1 MVNLNDQL
9 SWFSFPFCVS
19 ALNSPQKLRS
29 FHWWLSTSMWWV
41 RLFFEC
47 TSYLSTS
54 RCQILKGNRL
64 IGGRNHRL
72 SGHCYHYWTSYS
84 LRKTILLLF
93 LIRYGFADANAT
105 AKEVSLIRFLI
116 VIWQYYNWN
125 MRDITLTAKSK
136 RSSLKRIGY
145 WGDKTSNLSPHSF
158 HIDYFSGIEKQN
170 SLNNGIS
177 RIKGEY
183 VSFQLVS
190 ISTFLIIL

>member
-1 MVNLNDQL
+1 MNLNDQL

-47 TSYLSTS
+47 TSYHSTS

-105 AKEVSLIRFLI
+105 AKEVSLIRFLT

-145 WGDKTSNLSPHSF
+145 WGDKTSNLSPRSF

-183 VSFQLVS
+183 ISFQLVS